1 MSTMPV
7 TRARQSGAI
16 LVVSLL
22 LLLVLT
28 ILGIM
33 MMQTTRLQERMS
45 GNTRDLNAALQ
56 GAEAGLR
63 AGEGVLANA
72 VSRPAA
78 ATALPCNICEIP
90 TLPVALQDD
99 TQFNWLTMVTSS
111 VALPGQGQGQPG
123 SLHDN
128 PQYVIEHTAFV
139 TDELGTGQDPPQGRD
154 FYEVT
159 ARSTGLTTFPRTVL
173 QSTYARRF

>member
-1 MSTMPV
+1 MPAM
-7 TRARQSGAI
+7 RARQSGAI

-28 ILGIM
+28 ILGVT
-33 MMQTTRLQERMS
+33 MMQTTTQQERMS

-56 GAEAGLR
+56 GAESGLR
-63 AGEGVLANA
+63 GGEGVLTLA
-72 VSRPAA
+72 VARPDA
-78 ATALPCNICEIP
+78 ATSLPCNICELP

-99 TQFNWLTMVTSS
+99 AQFDWGLNVTSS
-111 VALPGQGQGQPG
+111 VAGLPAHGTPG
-123 SLHDN
+123 GLTGA

-139 TDELGTGQDPPQGRD
+139 PDELGTGQDPPQGRD
-154 FYEVT
+154 FYQVT
-159 ARSTGLTTFPRTVL
+159 SRSQGLTAAPRTVL

>member
-1 MSTMPV
+1 MSTMPA

-28 ILGIM
+28 ILGVM
-33 MMQTTRLQERMS
+33 MMQTTTQQERMS

-56 GAEAGLR
+56 GAESGLR
-63 AGEGVLANA
+63 GGEGVLTLA
-72 VSRPAA
+72 VARPDA
-78 ATALPCNICEIP
+78 ATVLPCNVCELP

-99 TQFNWLTMVTSS
+99 AQFDWTTVTSS
-111 VALPGQGQGQPG
+111 IAGLPAHGQPG
-123 SLHDN
+123 GLTGA

-139 TDELGTGQDPPQGRD
+139 PDELGTGQDPPQGRD
-154 FYEVT
+154 FYQVT
-159 ARSTGLTTFPRTVL
+159 ARSKGVTSAPTTVL
-173 QSTYARRF
+173 QTTYARRF